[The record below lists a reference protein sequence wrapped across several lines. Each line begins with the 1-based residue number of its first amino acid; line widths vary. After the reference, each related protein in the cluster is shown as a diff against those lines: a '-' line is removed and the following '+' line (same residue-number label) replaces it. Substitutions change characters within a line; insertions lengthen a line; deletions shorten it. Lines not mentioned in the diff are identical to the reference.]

1 MTARVLRGPA
11 STVRLRLI
19 MLGFR
24 LGGEVAQRVERWTCV
39 QQVVGLN
46 PIWGKSCVTTLG
58 KLFTPTGPTLVNE
71 NWKPLP
77 LPFLG

>member
-1 MTARVLRGPA
+1 
-11 STVRLRLI
+11 
-19 MLGFR
+19 
-24 LGGEVAQRVERWTCV
+24 
-39 QQVVGLN
+39 
-46 PIWGKSCVTTLG
+46 LG